1 MFYYENLKL
10 YLFYFK
16 ETDQKEKS
24 NFLSFYDFFR
34 PQNDLIERK
43 KIEFL
48 LILALKKERQ
58 NTFFSGAGFNHVFKQ
73 NSFAH
78 FRIVGKFSELLRQ
91 HKGKFWNLGPN
102 KIWHKLPVFSSFKI
116 TPLTVEQ
123 PPFENNIFYRQVA
136 NCFAYP
142 TNIQNFIHLYEK
154 LYPDLNLFRALWNY
168 KQTKKVIQFLKWKS
182 WFRLRPQKRRI
193 WLWYS
198 DILQINIFT

>member
-58 NTFFSGAGFNHVFKQ
+58 NTFFPGAGFNHVFKQ

-78 FRIVGKFSELLRQ
+78 FRIAGKFSELLR
-91 HKGKFWNLGPN
+91 
-102 KIWHKLPVFSSFKI
+102 
-116 TPLTVEQ
+116 
-123 PPFENNIFYRQVA
+123 
-136 NCFAYP
+136 
-142 TNIQNFIHLYEK
+142 
-154 LYPDLNLFRALWNY
+154 
-168 KQTKKVIQFLKWKS
+168 
-182 WFRLRPQKRRI
+182 
-193 WLWYS
+193 
-198 DILQINIFT
+198 